1 MQVLLTGFEPF
12 GGETINPSWEVVR
25 LLAEEKI
32 EGVRVSK
39 RKLPTVF
46 GRAGAEIIKAVKEVK
61 PAAVIA
67 VGQAGGRAS
76 IAVERVALNIADA
89 GIADNEGNQP
99 VDFPL
104 IPDGPAAYFATLP
117 IKAVVGEIKKAGIP
131 AVVSNSAGTFVCNHV
146 FYELLHY
153 IAEGN
158 LPIQAGFIHIPFLP
172 QQAVHHKNAPS
183 MNLQDLISAFLAVL
197 KLLKERQT

>member
-32 EGVRVSK
+32 EGLRVSK

-76 IAVERVALNIADA
+76 IAVERAALNIADA

-99 VDFPL
+99 VDSSL

-117 IKAVVGEIKKAGIP
+117 LKAVVGEIKKAGIP

-153 IAEGN
+153 IAERK

-183 MNLQDLISAFLAVL
+183 MNLQDLINAFLAVL